1 MKDPFMGKHSSGIG
15 SHEEFRR
22 LARWVVGL
30 CVPGCLSGP
39 AAAWAAETPSAG
51 AAASG
56 NEIARLQA
64 EVARLA
70 QEQREQRALIIQL
83 MQADQQRYDLL
94 LKFLQSGGLAGAA
107 GPVPTLPSVM
117 APAGNGMAS
126 GAGEPPVKSTAG
138 TAPAAAPAAAEPAPP
153 KGHITGRVRFEGGTP
168 AEAYVYLE
176 GMRVAMR
183 PQTVEI
189 HQKRKQFSPRVSV
202 VPVGTRLFFPNDDPV
217 AHNVFSPTPEQAFD
231 LGKVQSGDK
240 PNPIVVSKAGPLEI
254 FCNIHPNME
263 ADVLVVSNPHWS
275 RVGPDGTFDLADVPV
290 GPRRVVL
297 WGPTVRPAAERVE
310 LTAKGAVITFNA
322 QIQNSK
328 PHLNKAGQAYG
339 SYGD

>member
-1 MKDPFMGKHSSGIG
+1 MRKHSSGIG
-15 SHEEFRR
+15 SHEEHGRW
-22 LARWVVGL
+22 ARWLLGLWVG
-30 CVPGCLSGP
+30 GCLTGP

-51 AAASG
+51 APA
-56 NEIARLQA
+56 NEMARLQA

-70 QEQREQRALIIQL
+70 QEQREQRALIFQL

-94 LKFLQSGGLAGAA
+94 LKFLQSGGLSGTA
-107 GPVPTLPSVM
+107 GPVPTLPSVT
-117 APAGNGMAS
+117 APAGNGAPSGPGVATKAS
-126 GAGEPPVKSTAG
+126 VVAAPGAT
-138 TAPAAAPAAAEPAPP
+138 PAAAEPAPP
-153 KGHITGRVRFEGGTP
+153 KGHITGRVRFEGGAP

-240 PNPIVVSKAGPLEI
+240 PNPVVLSKPGPLEI

-263 ADVLVVSNPHWS
+263 ADVLVVSNPHWA
-275 RVGPDGTFDLADVPV
+275 RVGPDGSFDLADVPV